1 MALAVAA
8 SGAALQ
14 AETAGAAG
22 KKRAKVS
29 ANTSVTARSTGAK
42 SSVRT
47 GTAVNTRRNVATGN
61 NFRQRN
67 LANSNAVANRSN
79 LRTNRVKTTSSSNV
93 VARHNKVRA
102 NREANVSTNRNRVVN
117 RENRVNRVNRA
128 NNVEVNRNNNVTVN
142 RTRNINRTR
151 NVNVNRNRNVVVT
164 NNWRSERFSGARYAA
179 FRNYH
184 RSYHNHDW
192 WHNHYST
199 VVLIGGGYWAF
210 NSGYWYP
217 AWGYNSGYSY
227 YPYDGPIYT
236 GAATLT
242 PAQVTVAVQTQL
254 ARDGYYNGPID
265 GMLGPNTRQAIAD
278 FQADN
283 GLAVTASID
292 EPTLDELGVA

>member
-1 MALAVAA
+1 MAFAVAA

-14 AETAGAAG
+14 TETAGAVG
-22 KKRAKVS
+22 KKHARANAS
-29 ANTSVTARSTGAK
+29 TSVTARSTGANT
-42 SSVRT
+42 SLRT
-47 GTAVNTRRNVATGN
+47 GTAVNTRRNFATGN

-67 LANSNAVANRSN
+67 IAKSSANSNAMVNRSN
-79 LRTNRVKTTSSSNV
+79 LRTNRVKTASNSSA
-93 VARHNKVRA
+93 VARHNMVRA
-102 NREANVSTNRNRVVN
+102 NREANVATNRNRVVN

-151 NVNVNRNRNVVVT
+151 NVVVT
-164 NNWRSERFSGARYAA
+164 NNWRSSRFSGQRYAA

-184 RSYHNHDW
+184 RAYHNRDW

-217 AWGYNSGYSY
+217 AWGYNAGYSY

-242 PAQVTVAVQTQL
+242 PAQVTVAVQSQL

-265 GMLGPNTRQAIAD
+265 GMLGPETRQAIAD